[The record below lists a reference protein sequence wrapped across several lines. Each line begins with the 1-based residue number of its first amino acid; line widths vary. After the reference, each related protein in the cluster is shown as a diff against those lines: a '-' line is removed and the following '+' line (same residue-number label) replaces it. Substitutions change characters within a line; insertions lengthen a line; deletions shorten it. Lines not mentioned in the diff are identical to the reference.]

1 MTPPETALS
10 PTCLVPV
17 LPENAPFTPEQ
28 RAYLNGF
35 LAGLFSRAPG
45 LVPHFAHAAA
55 PAPALPPVTIL
66 FGTQTGNAE
75 ALAKRMAKAAGQR
88 GFVPT
93 VSDMAQYDRARL
105 TQEQNLL
112 LITSTYGD
120 GEPPDNAKTFWEFLG
135 SNAAPMLAKTR
146 FSVCA
151 LGDSNYPKF
160 CGFGKAVDAR
170 LESLGAHRVH
180 PRADCDVEF
189 EEAFAQWLDGA
200 LSALTAGAAPGNLP
214 QTFTPNPAVSQGAR
228 ENQPLLL
235 GATSAARK
243 SDNQPL
249 PSFLPPGTM
258 LSVGSAGGPPAPV
271 GPSAAPAGEPPNEMA
286 MVDLDEGT
294 PKPAAMPRAIPAG
307 GSPDGTGQWPVLP
320 ALNTHS
326 LSGGADQGNGKR
338 SAACACSRTN
348 PFPAA
353 LVTNRLLHGR
363 GSAKETRHFEI
374 SFAGSGLT
382 YEAGDALGVRPTNC
396 PALVENILA
405 ALKCSGEES
414 VPGREGAAVA
424 LREALLGHYEITKI
438 PTPFLRAMAER
449 SGNETLQK
457 LAAPNA
463 NGELT
468 KFLWGREIIDLLLAH
483 PAAGFAP
490 AEFVGLLKKLQPRL
504 YSISSSPTVHAGQVH
519 LCVDVVRYESR
530 GRARKG
536 VCSTFLAD
544 RVGVGPVP
552 VFLQPNRNFRLPA
565 DGRRP
570 VIMVGP
576 GTGLAPFRAFLY
588 ERQATGA
595 PGQNWLFFGGRH
607 AATDFLY
614 GGELTAM
621 RGEGTLTHLHT
632 AFSRDQNEKIYVQHR
647 MLENANEL
655 FEWLEAGAHFYV
667 CGDAARMAKDVDAAL
682 RQVVERA
689 GSRTPE
695 QAAEYVAK
703 LRTERRY
710 QRDVY

>member
-1 MTPPETALS
+1 MTPSASSTT
-10 PTCLVPV
+10 PTCFAPV

-35 LAGLFSRAPG
+35 LAGLCARAPG
-45 LVPHFAHAAA
+45 LEPNIANEAA
-55 PAPALPPVTIL
+55 PAQALQPLTIL
-66 FGTQTGNAE
+66 FGSQTGHAE
-75 ALAKRMAKAAGQR
+75 ALAKRLAKAAGQR
-88 GFVPT
+88 GFAPT
-93 VSDMAQYDRARL
+93 VCDLAQYDRVRL

-120 GEPPDNAKTFWEFLG
+120 GEPPDNAKAFWEFLG
-135 SNAAPMLAKTR
+135 SNAAPKLAQTR

-180 PRADCDVEF
+180 PRADCDAEF
-189 EEAFAQWLDGA
+189 EGPFAQWLDGA
-200 LSALTAGAAPGNLP
+200 LSALTAGTAPSNSP
-214 QTFTPNPAVSQGAR
+214 
-228 ENQPLLL
+228 QPLLPAL
-235 GATSAARK
+235 SPSEGERENPPPLVGATSASRK

-249 PSFLPPGTM
+249 PSSLPPGSM

-271 GPSAAPAGEPPNEMA
+271 GPSAAPAGEPPSEMA
-286 MVDLDEGT
+286 MVGLDEGT
-294 PKPAAMPRAIPAG
+294 PKPAATPRAIPSG
-307 GSPDGTGQWPVLP
+307 GSPDGTGPWPVLP

-326 LSGGADQGNGKR
+326 LGGGEGQGEEER
-338 SAACACSRTN
+338 SAARACSRSN
-348 PFPAA
+348 PFPAV
-353 LVTNRLLHGR
+353 LVTNRILNGP
-363 GSAKETRHFEI
+363 GSAQETRHFEI
-374 SFAGSGLT
+374 SLEDSRLA

-414 VPGREGAAVA
+414 VPGRDRAAVA
-424 LREALLGHYEITKI
+424 LREALLCHYEITKI
-438 PTPFLRAMAER
+438 PTPFLQAMAGR
-449 SGNETLQK
+449 SGDETLQK
-457 LAAPNA
+457 LAAPHA

-468 KFLWGREIIDLLLAH
+468 RFLWGREIIDLLLAH
-483 PAAGFAP
+483 PAAKFCP

-504 YSISSSPTVHAGQVH
+504 YSIASSPKVHAGQAH
-519 LCVDVVRYESR
+519 LCVDVLRYESL

-544 RVGVGPVP
+544 RAGLGPVP
-552 VFLQPNRNFRLPA
+552 VFTQPNRNFRLPA
-565 DGRRP
+565 DGSRP

-576 GTGLAPFRAFLY
+576 GTGLAPFRAFLH
-588 ERQATGA
+588 ERKATGA
-595 PGQNWLFFGGRH
+595 RGRNWLFFGAQR

-614 GGELTAM
+614 GGELTALW
-621 RGEGTLTHLHT
+621 GEGALTHLHT
-632 AFSRDQNEKIYVQHR
+632 AFSRDQTEKVYVQHR
-647 MLENANEL
+647 MLENVREL

-667 CGDAARMAKDVDAAL
+667 CGDAARMAKDVEAAL
-682 RQVVERA
+682 QRVVERA
-689 GSRTPE
+689 GGKTPE
-695 QAAEYVAK
+695 QAAEYVAR